1 MNRAIIVGGGVIGL
15 STAYHLA
22 RKRFGRVI
30 LLEKE
35 VVGDGASMRAAGIIT
50 GLLWSETGVRVRK
63 LSLQRFREL
72 SEELE
77 GYRFQDVGCLNLFD
91 EASWE
96 ERKALLPLYDRL
108 GAPYEILSPQEM
120 RRAFPILSLPD
131 NLIGLYDPLG
141 GYSEPHEYIP
151 ALANGARKLGV
162 EIREHQQVGRIV
174 TKNGHVT
181 GVETAQGI
189 LEGDVVISTVYAWT
203 PLLLAS
209 VGLRLPVKFF
219 VHQRYV
225 TEPLPLPGVFP
236 AVNANPLHGYIRPA
250 AGGTRALVGVESATR
265 EEFRVPDMAW
275 RMTALEAPPA
285 LKQMGQRILE
295 ALLPIARGVPLA
307 SDHIGLLAFSID
319 GEPVMGPVAALPGLI
334 VATSFHSGD
343 FAYNPA
349 VGYLLAEMVADGR
362 PGIDIGAFSPDR
374 YADIRETDEYL
385 ATTLTQ
391 NKVVRR
397 RH

>member
-35 VVGDGASMRAAGIIT
+35 VVGDGASTRAAGIIT

-91 EASWE
+91 DASWE

-120 RRAFPILSLPD
+120 RKAFPMLSLSD

-151 ALANGARKLGV
+151 ALANSARKLGV

-174 TKNGHVT
+174 TKNGRVT
-181 GVETAQGI
+181 GVETAQDV
-189 LEGDVVISTVYAWT
+189 LEGDVVISTVHAWT
-203 PLLLAS
+203 HLLLAS

-225 TEPLPLPGVFP
+225 SEPLPMPTVFP
-236 AVNANPLHGYIRPA
+236 AVNANLLHGYIRPA
-250 AGGTRALVGVESATR
+250 ARGTRALVGVESATR

-275 RMTALEAPPA
+275 RMMALEAPPA
-285 LKQMGQRILE
+285 LKQMGQQILG
-295 ALLPIARGVPLA
+295 ALLPIARDVPLA
-307 SDHIGLLAFSID
+307 SDHIGLLAFSLD

-334 VATSFHSGD
+334 VAASFHSGG
-343 FAYNPA
+343 FAYSPA

-362 PGIDIGAFSPDR
+362 PSIEISAFSPDR
-374 YADIRETDEYL
+374 YADARETDEFL
-385 ATTLTQ
+385 TTTLTQ
-391 NKVVRR
+391 DKVVQR